1 MRLGLSLN
9 GILAVA
15 TGALSIAWG
24 AWGLTFRISD
34 IMSHGFVLLGV
45 GAILFGF
52 TDGFSDRTHRGQFL
66 FKTGVLVFLAAA
78 LALGYSLLRQF

>member
-15 TGALSIAWG
+15 AGALSIAWG

-34 IMSHGFVLLGV
+34 INSYGFVLLGF
-45 GAILFGF
+45 GAILFGI

-66 FKTGVLVFLAAA
+66 FKIGVLVFLAAA

>member
-9 GILAVA
+9 GFLAVA

-24 AWGLTFRISD
+24 TWGLTFRISD
-34 IMSHGFVLLGV
+34 IMSHGFILLGI
-45 GAILFGF
+45 GAILFGL

-66 FKTGVLVFLAAA
+66 FKIGVLIFLAAA
-78 LALGYSLLRQF
+78 LALGYALLRQF